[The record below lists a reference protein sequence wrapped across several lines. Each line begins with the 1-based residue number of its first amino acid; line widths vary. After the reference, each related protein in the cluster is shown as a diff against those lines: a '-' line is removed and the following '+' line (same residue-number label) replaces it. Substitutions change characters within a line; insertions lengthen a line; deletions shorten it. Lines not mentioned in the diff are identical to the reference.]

1 MVYSREM
8 TINENNKVTI
18 FMVAGCWFCAC
29 FIPSISDAVT
39 LLGATTNPIVGFV
52 LPIMFYL
59 KLFPQISMW

>member
-1 MVYSREM
+1 M

-18 FMVAGCWFCAC
+18 FMVAGCWFCAY